1 MSHKEPFI
9 KFSGDNLIVG
19 HYTVKPLDG
28 FKLPEDEETGKRFP
42 ECCEAHSDLQHRVQ
56 DWYEKLPNCCE
67 QHRKLFETRGWD
79 KHKAYPDLVH
89 KILIQSIQTEHFIES
104 KIDSEKWQEEIIDY
118 IDHNNDSFGH
128 PNLGAERYMN
138 HVVHFISD
146 SSCIQSKE
154 KRATLLQEINERY
167 YSTSE
172 VGSQTDLNVL
182 HSAYHKWIS
191 AFPFDLSV
199 FQPLKEKFEKQLPII
214 KEVHH
219 KNKYSGKTTVTFHTK
234 ESLVDALIAVTNK
247 LLTEINTYSLK
258 KSGQLNEP
266 DRLRLEMI
274 MEERKVQLSEGYAS
288 NARDEQTQ
296 YRKMVK
302 QWLRDE
308 IRFIGLI
315 TPIVQ
320 AATGS
325 EKADD
330 QTELSSMYDQIRKR
344 FESMDK
350 NKGWK
355 YTFRSERDLHC
366 ICNLIAS
373 YFEDQPYDLP
383 LQPIRLRKR
392 TKTRTAIVL
401 GEIHRDLS
409 EKQFSTD
416 EDFLTIVRC
425 IKDFEN
431 SPDLAKALK
440 R

>member
-1 MSHKEPFI
+1 MSHQEPFL
-9 KFSGDNLIVG
+9 KFSGDNLFVG

-42 ECCEAHSDLQHRVQ
+42 ECCEAHIDLQHRIQ

-67 QHRKLFETRGWD
+67 RHRKLFETRGWD

-89 KILIQSIQTEHFIES
+89 KILIQSTQTEHFIES
-104 KIDSEKWQEEIIDY
+104 KIDSVKWQQEIIDY

-138 HVVHFISD
+138 HVIHFISD
-146 SSCIQSKE
+146 SSCINSKD
-154 KRATLLQEINERY
+154 KKAALLNEINDRY
-167 YSTSE
+167 YSTLE
-172 VGSQTDLNVL
+172 VSSQTDLNVL
-182 HSAYHKWIS
+182 HSAYQKWIS

-234 ESLVDALIAVTNK
+234 ESLVDALISVTNK
-247 LLTEINTYSLK
+247 LLTEINSYSLS

-266 DRLRLEMI
+266 DILKLEMI
-274 MEERKVQLSEGYAS
+274 MEERKVQLAEGYAS
-288 NARDEQTQ
+288 EATDEQTR
-296 YRKMVK
+296 YRRMVK

-315 TPIVQ
+315 TPIAQ
-320 AATGS
+320 AVT
-325 EKADD
+325 KAE
-330 QTELSSMYDQIRKR
+330 QAVANIKSLSMYDQIRKR
-344 FESMDK
+344 FELIDK

-355 YTFRSERDLHC
+355 YTFRNENDLEC

-373 YFEDQPYDLP
+373 YFEDQPYELP
-383 LQPIRLRKR
+383 QELIRLRKR

-409 EKQFSTD
+409 ENQFSTD

-431 SPDLAKALK
+431 LPDLAKALK